1 MVSLN
6 FDSEQK
12 VDPPLTKYMIAA
24 DGYLSAGPGGPEER
38 LLLEAVGELENNH
51 GDMLEFYA
59 ERLNSLAAW
68 AEGLDIE
75 CGLWIGQI
83 RTDFKSRFGY
93 C

>member
-1 MVSLN
+1 MASVNL
-6 FDSEQK
+6 FSEQK
-12 VDPPLTKYMIAA
+12 VDPALTRYIIAA
-24 DGYLSAGPGGPEER
+24 DRYLSAGPGGPEEQA
-38 LLLEAVGELENNH
+38 LLEVVGELESNC
-51 GDMLEFYA
+51 GDMLEFYT